1 MPQSATLEAIKAYQ
15 KQLGKGKIKPDDL
28 PPCSRCELEAVHF
41 KEHAFRERIFLVI
54 IEMIIQTINCS
65 LLRFKC
71 PGCGKTVTWYP
82 EFAIPYKRYTVS
94 TVIDF
99 SEAYVKNIK
108 KTYETARRLDLKYP
122 AYPEDGKMLAPSSIH
137 RFITSLSGLENIKS
151 RAIELILQKDPVS
164 GICRKL
170 GQIEINRQ
178 KYKSERR
185 KDQLTMCLG
194 FLNIAETF
202 ERVFGLSV
210 FTNLAR
216 REAFR

>member
-15 KQLGKGKIKPDDL
+15 DQLGKGKIKPENL
-28 PPCSRCELEAVHF
+28 PPCSRCELESVYF

-65 LLRFKC
+65 LVRFKC

-82 EFAIPYKRYTVS
+82 EFAIPYKRYTISAV
-94 TVIDF
+94 TDF
-99 SEAYVKNIK
+99 SEAYVKNNK
-108 KTYETARRLDLKYP
+108 KTYETARQVDHTYP

-137 RFITSLSGLENIKS
+137 HFITSLSGFENIKS
-151 RAIELILQKDPVS
+151 RAIELILQKDPIS
-164 GICRKL
+164 DICRKL

-185 KDQLTMCLG
+185 KDQLKRCLE
-194 FLNIAETF
+194 FFNIAGAF
-202 ERVFGLSV
+202 ERAFGISV

-216 REAFR
+216 QEAFR